1 MEKEL
6 DRAIGGVFAE
16 LDESGDGSLNKEEL
30 SKGIVMLYTKLG
42 KPWLVKYEEQIHTM
56 VQEVASLKQL
66 APRRG

>member
-66 APRRG
+66 GPRRG